1 MPINFQQIYA
11 RIREIAAGADES
23 KRTLEEKRD
32 LARRLLTAYDSE
44 LDYLQRK
51 VEDAKAADSN
61 IRCAVPLDEP
71 LLSTYPPPPPVA
83 DVTVIAADGSQ
94 INPDRHA
101 SIQFCI
107 INVGIIT
114 MKLHSGRAPEICVE
128 TEMLYGDELISNG
141 NPISD
146 GMVAMRRDISERMKL
161 DEISKEIPG
170 QVVNL
175 TDGTIELWGAKG
187 DDPQAYAD
195 FVEKYLRVLTRL
207 HSRGVITAGYVE
219 KPSADLVV
227 RLLEIATADQE
238 QIQRL
243 RDYQPLR
250 GVSDRWLYGE
260 RENPLLPPGHRSAV
274 FALQSGSVKK
284 YKGPLSLHFFYLN
297 VGTLGHP
304 WPVRVEVPQWV
315 AEDRKKLELL
325 HSVLMEQCNMMGSKP
340 YPYLL
345 HRAHETA
352 VVRREEKDQVEQLL
366 AMELRRVRAEVGD
379 RSHKDSAKALPGVRR
394 SKR

>member
-11 RIREIAAGADES
+11 RIREIAAGAEETN
-23 KRTLEEKRD
+23 RTLEERRA
-32 LARRLLTAYDSE
+32 LARNFLIAYANE
-44 LDYLQRK
+44 LDLLKKK
-51 VEDAKAADSN
+51 VEAAVAVDTN
-61 IRCAVPLDEP
+61 LRCAVPFNEP
-71 LLSTYPPPPPVA
+71 LTASYPPPAPVP

-101 SIQFCI
+101 SIQFSI
-107 INVGIIT
+107 INVGIII
-114 MKLHSGRAPEICVE
+114 MKLHSGQTPDICVE
-128 TEMLYGDELISNG
+128 TEMLYGDDLISNG

-161 DEISKEIPG
+161 DEVSRDIQG

-207 HSRGVITAGYVE
+207 HARGVITAGYVE

-227 RLLEIATADQE
+227 RLLEIATADQD

-243 RDYQPLR
+243 REYQPLR

-274 FALQSGSVKK
+274 FALQSGSAKR

-304 WPVRVEVPQWV
+304 WPVRVEIPKWV
-315 AEDRKKLELL
+315 AEDRKKLDLL
-325 HSVLMEQCNMMGSKP
+325 HAVLIEQCNMMGSKP

-352 VVRREEKDQVEQLL
+352 VVRREEKDQIEQLL
-366 AMELRRVRAEVGD
+366 AMELRRVRAEIGD
-379 RSHKDSAKALPGVRR
+379 RSYKDSAKSLPGR
-394 SKR
+394 SRSRK

>member
-1 MPINFQQIYA
+1 MPINFQQVYA
-11 RIREIAAGADES
+11 RIREIAAGADEN
-23 KRTLEEKRD
+23 KRTLEEKRE
-32 LARRLLTAYDSE
+32 LARKLLGTYDSE

-51 VEDAKAADSN
+51 VQEATAIDSN

-71 LLSTYPPPPPVA
+71 LTATYPPPPPAA

-101 SIQFCI
+101 SIQFGI
-107 INVGIIT
+107 INVGIIS
-114 MKLHSGRAPEICVE
+114 MKLHSGKAPETCVD

-146 GMVAMRRDISERMKL
+146 GMFAMRRDISERIKL
-161 DEISKEIPG
+161 DELSKDIPG

-207 HSRGVITAGYVE
+207 HARGVITAGYVE
-219 KPSADLVV
+219 KPTADLVV
-227 RLLEIATADQE
+227 HLLEIATADQE
-238 QIQRL
+238 QLHHL

-260 RENPLLPPGHRSAV
+260 RENPLIPPGHRSAV

-325 HSVLMEQCNMMGSKP
+325 HTVLIEQCNMMGSKP

-366 AMELRRVRAEVGD
+366 ALELRRVRAEVGD

-394 SKR
+394 SRR

>member
-1 MPINFQQIYA
+1 MPINFQQVYA

-32 LARRLLTAYDSE
+32 LARSLLAAYASE

-51 VEDAKAADSN
+51 VEAATAVDSN

-71 LLSTYPPPPPVA
+71 LTTTFPPPPPVQ

-101 SIQFCI
+101 SIQFSI
-107 INVGIIT
+107 INVGIII
-114 MKLHSGRAPEICVE
+114 MKLHSGQAPDICVE

-146 GMVAMRRDISERMKL
+146 GMVAMRRDITERMKL
-161 DEISKEIPG
+161 DEVSKGIKG

-195 FVEKYLRVLTRL
+195 FVEKYLRVLTRM
-207 HSRGVITAGYVE
+207 HARGVITAGYVE

-227 RLLEIATADQE
+227 RLLEIATADSE

-325 HSVLMEQCNMMGSKP
+325 HAVLIEQCNMMGARP

-352 VVRREEKDQVEQLL
+352 VVRREEKDQIEQLL
-366 AMELRRVRAEVGD
+366 ALELRRVRAEVGD
-379 RSHKDSAKALPGVRR
+379 RSYKDSAKALPGVKR

>member
-23 KRTLEEKRD
+23 KRTLEEKRG
-32 LARRLLTAYDSE
+32 LARKLLGTYDSE

-51 VEDAKAADSN
+51 VEAAKVVDSN
-61 IRCAVPLDEP
+61 IRCAVPLTEP
-71 LLSTYPPPPPVA
+71 LTSTYPPPTPVA
-83 DVTVIAADGSQ
+83 DVTIIAADGSQ
-94 INPDRHA
+94 VNPDRHA
-101 SIQFCI
+101 SIQFSI
-107 INVGIIT
+107 INVGIII
-114 MKLHSGRAPEICVE
+114 MKLHSGQAPEICVE

-146 GMVAMRRDISERMKL
+146 GMVAMRRDISERIKL
-161 DEISKEIPG
+161 DEVSKGIKG

-207 HSRGVITAGYVE
+207 HSRGVVTAGYVE
-219 KPSADLVV
+219 KPTADLVV

-243 RDYQPLR
+243 REYQPLR

-284 YKGPLSLHFFYLN
+284 YKGPLALHFFYLN

-315 AEDRKKLELL
+315 AEDKKKLELL
-325 HSVLMEQCNMMGSKP
+325 HAVLIEQCNMMGSKP

-379 RSHKDSAKALPGVRR
+379 RSNKDSAKALPGRT
-394 SKR
+394 KRK

>member
-1 MPINFQQIYA
+1 MPINFQQVYA
-11 RIREIAAGADES
+11 RIREIAAGADDN
-23 KRTLEEKRD
+23 KRTLEEKRK
-32 LARRLLTAYDSE
+32 LARNLLAAYTDE
-44 LDYLQRK
+44 LDFLQQK
-51 VEDAKAADSN
+51 VEAAKTFDSN

-71 LLSTYPPPPPVA
+71 LTATYPPPPPAA

-101 SIQFCI
+101 SIQFSI
-107 INVGIIT
+107 INVGIII
-114 MKLHSGRAPEICVE
+114 MKLHSGQAPEICVE

-146 GMVAMRRDISERMKL
+146 GMVAMRRDITERMKL
-161 DEISKEIPG
+161 DEVSKGIKG

-207 HSRGVITAGYVE
+207 HARGVITAGYVE

-227 RLLEIATADQE
+227 RLLEIATADNE

-274 FALQSGSVKK
+274 FTLQSGSIKK

-325 HSVLMEQCNMMGSKP
+325 HAVLIEQCNMMGARP

-352 VVRREEKDQVEQLL
+352 VVRREEKDQIEQLL
-366 AMELRRVRAEVGD
+366 AMELRRMRAEVGD
-379 RSHKDSAKALPGVRR
+379 RSYKDSAKALPGVRR
-394 SKR
+394 SRR

>member
-1 MPINFQQIYA
+1 MPIDFQQIYT
-11 RIREIAAGADES
+11 RIREIAAGADER

-32 LARRLLTAYDSE
+32 LARGLLNTYASE
-44 LDYLQRK
+44 LDYLKQK
-51 VEDAKAADSN
+51 VEAATAVDSN
-61 IRCAVPLDEP
+61 IRCAAPLDEP
-71 LLSTYPPPPPVA
+71 LTATFPPPATVD

-94 INPDRHA
+94 VNPDRHG

-107 INVGIIT
+107 INVGVIT
-114 MKLHSGRAPEICVE
+114 MKLRSGAAPEVCVQ

-141 NPISD
+141 NLISD
-146 GMVAMRRDISERMKL
+146 GMVAMRRDISERLKL
-161 DEISKEIPG
+161 DELSKGLKG

-195 FVEKYLRVLTRL
+195 FVEKYIKVLTRL
-207 HSRGVITAGYVE
+207 YQRGVVTAGYVE
-219 KPSADLVV
+219 KPTADLVV
-227 RLLEIATADQE
+227 RLLEIATADHE

-274 FALQSGSVKK
+274 FGLQSGSVKK

-304 WPVRVEVPQWV
+304 WPVRVEIPQWV
-315 AEDRKKLELL
+315 AEDKKKLDLL
-325 HSVLMEQCNMMGSKP
+325 HFVLIEQCNMMGSKP

-352 VVRREEKDQVEQLL
+352 VVRREEKEQVEQLL
-366 AMELRRVRAEVGD
+366 ALELRRVREEVGD
-379 RSHKDSAKALPGVRR
+379 QSHKSSAKMLPGRTR
-394 SKR
+394 TKR

>member
-11 RIREIAAGADES
+11 RIREIAAGADEQ
-23 KRTLEEKRD
+23 KRTLEEKRE
-32 LARRLLTAYDSE
+32 LARSLLSTYASE
-44 LDYLQRK
+44 LDYLKKK
-51 VEDAKAADSN
+51 VEAATAVDSN
-61 IRCAVPLDEP
+61 IRCAAPMDEP
-71 LLSTYPPPPPVA
+71 LTATFTPPASVP

-94 INPDRHA
+94 INPDRHS
-101 SIQFCI
+101 SIQFSI
-107 INVGIIT
+107 INVGIII
-114 MKLHSGRAPEICVE
+114 MKLHSGQAPEICVE
-128 TEMLYGDELISNG
+128 TEMLYGDDLISNG

-146 GMVAMRRDISERMKL
+146 GMVAMRRDISERIKL
-161 DEISKEIPG
+161 DEVSKGLPG

-195 FVEKYLRVLTRL
+195 FVEKYLRVLTHL
-207 HSRGVITAGYVE
+207 HARGVTTAGYVE
-219 KPSADLVV
+219 KPTADLVV
-227 RLLEIATADQE
+227 RLLEIATADQD

-243 RDYQPLR
+243 REYQPLR

-304 WPVRVEVPQWV
+304 WPVRVEIPKWV
-315 AEDRKKLELL
+315 AEDKKKLDLL
-325 HSVLMEQCNMMGSKP
+325 HCVLIEQCNMMGSKP

-379 RSHKDSAKALPGVRR
+379 KSHKSSAKELKGRVRR
-394 SKR
+394 

>member
-11 RIREIAAGADES
+11 RIREIAAGAEERN
-23 KRTLEEKRD
+23 RTLEEKRD
-32 LARRLLTAYDSE
+32 LARSLLSTYASE
-44 LDYLQRK
+44 LDYLKKK
-51 VEDAKAADSN
+51 VEDATALDSN
-61 IRCAVPLDEP
+61 LRCAVPFNEP
-71 LLSTYPPPPPVA
+71 LTSTYPPPPPA
-83 DVTVIAADGSQ
+83 MDVTVIAADGSQ

-101 SIQFCI
+101 SIQFSI
-107 INVGIIT
+107 INVGIII
-114 MKLHSGRAPEICVE
+114 MKLHSGQAPEICVE
-128 TEMLYGDELISNG
+128 TEMLYGEDLISNG

-161 DEISKEIPG
+161 DEVSKDIKG

-207 HSRGVITAGYVE
+207 HARGVITAGYVE

-227 RLLEIATADQE
+227 RLLEIATADQD
-238 QIQRL
+238 QLHHL
-243 RDYQPLR
+243 REYQPLR

-274 FALQSGSVKK
+274 FALQSGSVKR

-297 VGTLGHP
+297 VGVLGHP
-304 WPVRVEVPQWV
+304 WPVRVEIPQWV
-315 AEDRKKLELL
+315 AEDKKKLELL
-325 HSVLMEQCNMMGSKP
+325 HAVLIEQCNIMGSKP

-352 VVRREEKDQVEQLL
+352 VVRREEKDQIEQLL
-366 AMELRRVRAEVGD
+366 AMELRRVRDEVGE
-379 RSHKDSAKALPGVRR
+379 RSHKDSAKALPGRSR
-394 SKR
+394 SKK